1 MSEINDKLKN
11 KKSATVVP
19 VHPPKFYSAIN
30 FLKSYDQFVKKPH
43 DLFFIFSYQQEARI
57 FYNLVNKID
66 KELINKFKSIIL
78 PEVLTHKKSIVNVKK
93 IYSMRAIFNNY
104 DFIAAYDSESC
115 FVKQSDLDLIYQDI
129 CNTKYLKANKSII
142 GGKIVKRICE
152 NLNLINDTKVIDETE
167 NFSLYWWFNEIPVYE
182 KELFLEFFDWY
193 MKHPKTEILQ
203 NDYYCFDYL
212 VYGLWLISNKN
223 YKLKKYEVPVELQIG
238 AVEDFRLSQEMK
250 DFISENFDSYW
261 SINSKN
267 FKSFEK
273 IKLIFH
279 TDNC

>member
-1 MSEINDKLKN
+1 MNDKIKN
-11 KKSATVVP
+11 KKSATVIP
-19 VHPPKFYSAIN
+19 VHYPKFLNAIE
-30 FLKSYDQFVKKPH
+30 FLKSYHQFIKKPH
-43 DLFFIFSYQQEARI
+43 DLFFIFSYEKEAQI
-57 FYNLVNKID
+57 FFYLVNKTN
-66 KELINKFKSIIL
+66 KELLNKFKSIIL
-78 PEVLTHKKSIVNVKK
+78 PEGLTCKKSIVNIKK
-93 IYSMRAIFNNY
+93 IYSTRAIFNNNY
-104 DFIAAYDSESC
+104 DFIAAYDSESR
-115 FVKQSDLDLIYQDI
+115 FVKECDLDLIYEDI
-129 CNTKYLKANKSII
+129 SNKKYLKANKSII

-152 NLNLINDTKVIDETE
+152 NLNLINNTKVIEETE

-182 KELFLEFFDWY
+182 KELFLEFFNWY
-193 MKHPKTEILQ
+193 VKHPKKEILQ

-238 AVEDFRLSQEMK
+238 AVEDFRLPQEMK
-250 DFISENFDSYW
+250 DFISEKFDSYW

-267 FKSFEK
+267 FKNFEK